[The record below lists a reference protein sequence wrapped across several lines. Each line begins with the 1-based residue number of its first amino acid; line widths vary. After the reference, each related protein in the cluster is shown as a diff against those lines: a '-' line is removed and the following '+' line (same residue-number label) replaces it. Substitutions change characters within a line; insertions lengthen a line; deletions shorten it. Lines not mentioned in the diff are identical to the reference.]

1 MFESVK
7 SFINKIKSG
16 NNTPAYLDDPFRAWK
31 TVMTSHMAYNRW
43 LNDYLLQGG
52 RITHFEPYLYPDNMK
67 LVYNPFSYEQSPRE
81 SDIDNMQGPVA
92 RSYILSPEYDA
103 QELAGDFISDLSDNI
118 LYGWTDEGRKAV
130 VIGGENLYVP
140 AYTNTS
146 DKELM
151 RLSGTPDDLR
161 QYLRDGNAASEKN
174 VAMRILR
181 RSILKQYKDSIIDG
195 FVAAGKVRRLTSDE
209 LQTIHPAFSGIDMW
223 GEKGLYVTNPENVS
237 IPSLHGAFSIYV
249 VLDPKYDVRAYRDT
263 LMPYSSHNT
272 LAGWSGGEPVVF
284 QRGLNDGARQMPL
297 AAGFQE
303 YIDALK
309 WFSARKK
316 EPARNH
322 SKTWQFTVGY
332 VDLDHLHT
340 YDSTDAESNAGTR
353 SLNPYEYLNEIF
365 RGEEG
370 MPAGQVE
377 MTFIDWKRAVLTTI
391 NGEDPTFPLVLLTLN
406 HPVLGGDLTGKTYNI
421 RSIKPLSVGESVAVT
436 F

>member
-81 SDIDNMQGPVA
+81 SDIDDMQGPVA

-161 QYLRDGNAASEKN
+161 QHLRDGEDASEKD
-174 VAMRILR
+174 VAMRVLR
-181 RSILKQYKDSIIDG
+181 RSILKQYKDSIIEG
-195 FVAAGKVRRLTSDE
+195 LVATGKARHLTSDE
-209 LQTIHPAFSGIDMW
+209 LQTIHPSFKSIDMW
-223 GEKGLYVTNPENVS
+223 GEKGLYVSNPENVS
-237 IPSLHGAFSIYV
+237 IPALYGAFSIYV
-249 VLDPKYDVRAYRDT
+249 VLDPAYDIRTYRDT
-263 LMPYSSHNT
+263 LMPYANHNT
-272 LAGWSGGEPVVF
+272 LAGWSDGEPVVF

-297 AAGFQE
+297 TVGYQE

-309 WFSARKK
+309 WFAARKK

-365 RGEEG
+365 SGEEG
-370 MPAGQVE
+370 APTGQVE
-377 MTFIDWKRAVLTTI
+377 MTFIDRERAVLTTI
-391 NGEDPTFPLVLLTLN
+391 NGEDPTFPLVLITLN
-406 HPVLGGDLTGKTYNI
+406 HPVLGGDLTGKTYAI

>member
-81 SDIDNMQGPVA
+81 SDIDDMQGPVA

-161 QYLRDGNAASEKN
+161 QHLRDGEAASEKN
-174 VAMRILR
+174 VAMRVLR

-195 FVAAGKVRRLTSDE
+195 FVAAGKARHLTSDE

-249 VLDPKYDVRAYRDT
+249 VLDPKYDVHTYRDT

-272 LAGWSGGEPVVF
+272 LVGWSDGEPVIF
-284 QRGLNDGARQMPL
+284 QCGLNYGARQMPL
-297 AAGFQE
+297 TVGYQE
-303 YIDALK
+303 YVDALK
-309 WFSARKK
+309 WFAARKK
-316 EPARNH
+316 EPVRNH

-332 VDLDHLHT
+332 VDLSHQHL
-340 YDSTDAESNAGTR
+340 YDSTDAAPNLGTR
-353 SLNPYEYLNEIF
+353 SLSPYEYLNEIF
-365 RGEEG
+365 SGEEG
-370 MPAGQVE
+370 TPSGQVE
-377 MTFIDWKRAVLTTI
+377 MTFIDRERAVLTTI
-391 NGEDPTFPLVLLTLN
+391 NGEDPTFPLLLLTLN
-406 HPVLGGDLTGKTYNI
+406 HPVLGGDLTGKTYGI

>member
-7 SFINKIKSG
+7 SFINKIKGG

-118 LYGWTDEGRKAV
+118 LYGWTYEGRKAV

-140 AYTNTS
+140 AYANTS

-161 QYLRDGNAASEKN
+161 QHLRDGNAASEKN

-209 LQTIHPAFSGIDMW
+209 LQTIHPSFKSIDMW

-249 VLDPKYDVRAYRDT
+249 ALDPKYDVHTYRDT

-272 LAGWSGGEPVVF
+272 LAGWSDGEPVVF

-297 AAGFQE
+297 TDGYQE

-309 WFSARKK
+309 WFAARKK

-340 YDSTDAESNAGTR
+340 YDSEGADPGLGTR
-353 SLNPYEYLNEIF
+353 ALSPYEYLNEIF
-365 RGEEG
+365 SGEEG
-370 MPAGQVE
+370 TPSGQVE
-377 MTFIDWKRAVLTTI
+377 MTFIDRERAVLTTI
-391 NGEDPTFPLVLLTLN
+391 NGEDPTFPLLLLTLN
-406 HPVLGGDLTGKTYNI
+406 HPVLGGDLTGKTYST
-421 RSIKPLSVGESVAVT
+421 RSIKPLSVGEPVAVT

>member
-1 MFESVK
+1 
-7 SFINKIKSG
+7 
-16 NNTPAYLDDPFRAWK
+16 
-31 TVMTSHMAYNRW
+31 
-43 LNDYLLQGG
+43 
-52 RITHFEPYLYPDNMK
+52 
-67 LVYNPFSYEQSPRE
+67 
-81 SDIDNMQGPVA
+81 
-92 RSYILSPEYDA
+92 
-103 QELAGDFISDLSDNI
+103 
-118 LYGWTDEGRKAV
+118 
-130 VIGGENLYVP
+130 
-140 AYTNTS
+140 
-146 DKELM
+146 
-151 RLSGTPDDLR
+151 
-161 QYLRDGNAASEKN
+161 
-174 VAMRILR
+174 
-181 RSILKQYKDSIIDG
+181 
-195 FVAAGKVRRLTSDE
+195 
-209 LQTIHPAFSGIDMW
+209 MW

-263 LMPYSSHNT
+263 LTPYASHNT
-272 LAGWSGGEPVVF
+272 LVGWSDGEPVVF
-284 QRGLNDGARQMPL
+284 QCGLNGGARQMPL
-297 AAGFQE
+297 TVGYQE

-309 WFSARKK
+309 WFAARKK

-365 RGEEG
+365 SGEEG
-370 MPAGQVE
+370 APAGQVE

>member
-7 SFINKIKSG
+7 SFINKIKGGDSA
-16 NNTPAYLDDPFRAWK
+16 PAYLDDPFRAWK
-31 TVMTSHMAYNRW
+31 TVMTSHMAYNMW

-52 RITHFEPYLYPDNMK
+52 RITRFEPYLYPDNMK

-81 SDIDNMQGPVA
+81 ADIDYMQGPGG
-92 RSYILSPEYDA
+92 RSYILSPEYDVK
-103 QELAGDFISDLSDNI
+103 ELADHFISDLSDNI
-118 LYGWTDEGRKAV
+118 LYGWTDGGKKAV
-130 VIGGENLYVP
+130 VMGGENVYVP
-140 AYTNTS
+140 AYMNTS
-146 DKELM
+146 DKVLAM
-151 RLSGTPDDLR
+151 RADIPDDLR
-161 QYLRDGNAASEKN
+161 QHLRDGDDASEKG
-174 VAMRILR
+174 VAMRVLR
-181 RSILKQYKDSIIDG
+181 RSILKQYKDSIIEG
-195 FVAAGKVRRLTSDE
+195 FVAAGKVRHLTSDE
-209 LQTIHPAFSGIDMW
+209 LQTIHPSFKSIDMW
-223 GEKGLYVTNPENVS
+223 GEKGLYITNPENVS

-249 VLDPKYDVRAYRDT
+249 VLDPKYDVRTYRDT

-309 WFSARKK
+309 WFAARKK

>member
-161 QYLRDGNAASEKN
+161 QHLRDGNAASEKD
-174 VAMRILR
+174 VAMRVLR
-181 RSILKQYKDSIIDG
+181 RSILKQYKDSIIEG
-195 FVAAGKVRRLTSDE
+195 LVATGKARHLTSDE
-209 LQTIHPAFSGIDMW
+209 LQTIHPSFKSIDMW
-223 GEKGLYVTNPENVS
+223 GEKGLYVSNPENVS
-237 IPSLHGAFSIYV
+237 IPALYGAFSIYV
-249 VLDPKYDVRAYRDT
+249 VLDPAYDIRTYRDT
-263 LMPYSSHNT
+263 LMPYANHNT
-272 LAGWSGGEPVVF
+272 LAGWSDGEPVVF

-297 AAGFQE
+297 TVGYQE

-309 WFSARKK
+309 WFAARKK

-365 RGEEG
+365 SGEEG
-370 MPAGQVE
+370 APTGQVE
-377 MTFIDWKRAVLTTI
+377 MTFIDRERAVLTTI
-391 NGEDPTFPLVLLTLN
+391 NGEDPAFPLVLITLN
-406 HPVLGGDLTGKTYNI
+406 HPVLGGDLTGKTYAI

>member
-43 LNDYLLQGG
+43 LNAYLLQGG
-52 RITHFEPYLYPDNMK
+52 QITHFEPYLYPDNMK

-81 SDIDNMQGPVA
+81 SDIDDMQGPVA

-103 QELAGDFISDLSDNI
+103 QELANHFISDMSDNI

-130 VIGGENLYVP
+130 VMGGENVYVP
-140 AYTNTS
+140 AYINTS

-161 QYLRDGNAASEKN
+161 QHLRDGDATSEKN
-174 VAMRILR
+174 AAMRVLR
-181 RSILKQYKDSIIDG
+181 RNILKQYKDSLIEG
-195 FVAAGKVRRLTSDE
+195 LVASGKVRRLTSDE

-223 GEKGLYVTNPENVS
+223 NEKGLYITNPEGVS
-237 IPSLHGAFSIYV
+237 IPALYGTFSIYV
-249 VLDPKYDVRAYRDT
+249 VLDPEYDVQDYRDT
-263 LMPYSSHNT
+263 LMPYDSHNT

-284 QRGLNDGARQMPL
+284 QYGLNDGARQMPL
-297 AAGFQE
+297 AEGYQE

-309 WFSARKK
+309 WFAARKK
-316 EPARNH
+316 EPVRNH

-332 VDLDHLHT
+332 VDLDHQHI
-340 YDSTDAESNAGTR
+340 YDSTDADPNVGTR
-353 SLNPYEYLNEIF
+353 SLSPYEYLNEIF
-365 RGEEG
+365 RGEDG
-370 MPAGQVE
+370 TPAGQVE
-377 MTFIDWKRAVLTTI
+377 MTFIDWKRAVLTTV
-391 NGEDPTFPLVLLTLN
+391 NGEDPTFPLLLLTLN
-406 HPVLGGDLTGKTYNI
+406 HPVLGGDLTGKTYSI
-421 RSIKPLSVGESVAVT
+421 RSINPLSVGESVAVT

>member
-81 SDIDNMQGPVA
+81 SDIDDMQGSVA

-161 QYLRDGNAASEKN
+161 QHLRDGEAASEKN
-174 VAMRILR
+174 VAMRVLR
-181 RSILKQYKDSIIDG
+181 RSILKQYKDSIIEG
-195 FVAAGKVRRLTSDE
+195 FVAAGRQCLRR
-209 LQTIHPAFSGIDMW
+209 
-223 GEKGLYVTNPENVS
+223 
-237 IPSLHGAFSIYV
+237 
-249 VLDPKYDVRAYRDT
+249 
-263 LMPYSSHNT
+263 
-272 LAGWSGGEPVVF
+272 
-284 QRGLNDGARQMPL
+284 
-297 AAGFQE
+297 
-303 YIDALK
+303 
-309 WFSARKK
+309 
-316 EPARNH
+316 
-322 SKTWQFTVGY
+322 
-332 VDLDHLHT
+332 
-340 YDSTDAESNAGTR
+340 
-353 SLNPYEYLNEIF
+353 
-365 RGEEG
+365 
-370 MPAGQVE
+370 
-377 MTFIDWKRAVLTTI
+377 
-391 NGEDPTFPLVLLTLN
+391 
-406 HPVLGGDLTGKTYNI
+406 
-421 RSIKPLSVGESVAVT
+421 
-436 F
+436 

>member
-1 MFESVK
+1 MLETIK
-7 SFINKIKSG
+7 NFISKIKG
-16 NNTPAYLDDPFRAWK
+16 DENLPEHVTNPYWAWK
-31 TVMTSHMAYNRW
+31 STMTSHMAYNRW
-43 LNDYLLQGG
+43 LEDYLLQGG

-81 SDIDNMQGPVA
+81 SDIDDMQGPVA

-161 QYLRDGNAASEKN
+161 QHLRDGEAASEKN
-174 VAMRILR
+174 VAMRVLR
-181 RSILKQYKDSIIDG
+181 RSILKQYKDSLIEG
-195 FVAAGKVRRLTSDE
+195 LVAAGKARHLTSGE
-209 LQTIHPAFSGIDMW
+209 LQTIHPSFKSIDMW
-223 GEKGLYVTNPENVS
+223 GEKGLYITNPENVS
-237 IPSLHGAFSIYV
+237 IPSLYGAFSIYV
-249 VLDPKYDVRAYRDT
+249 VLDPKYDIRAYRDT

-272 LAGWSGGEPVVF
+272 LAGWSDDEPVVF

-297 AAGFQE
+297 TDGYQE
-303 YIDALK
+303 YVDALK
-309 WFSARKK
+309 WFAARKK
-316 EPARNH
+316 EPVRNH

-332 VDLDHLHT
+332 VDLSHQHL
-340 YDSTDAESNAGTR
+340 YDSTDAAPNLGTR
-353 SLNPYEYLNEIF
+353 SLSPYEYLNEIF
-365 RGEEG
+365 SGEEG
-370 MPAGQVE
+370 TPSGQVE
-377 MTFIDWKRAVLTTI
+377 MTFIDRERAVLTTI
-391 NGEDPTFPLVLLTLN
+391 NGEDPTFPLLLLTLN
-406 HPVLGGDLTGKTYNI
+406 HPVLGGDLTGKTYGI

>member
-81 SDIDNMQGPVA
+81 SDIDDMQGPVA

-161 QYLRDGNAASEKN
+161 QHLRDGNAASEKN

-195 FVAAGKVRRLTSDE
+195 FVAAGKARHLTSDE

-263 LMPYSSHNT
+263 LMPYANHNT
-272 LAGWSGGEPVVF
+272 LAGWSDGEPVVF
-284 QRGLNDGARQMPL
+284 QYGLNDGARQMPL
-297 AAGFQE
+297 TEGCQE

-309 WFSARKK
+309 WFAALKK

-365 RGEEG
+365 SGEEG
-370 MPAGQVE
+370 APAGQVE

-391 NGEDPTFPLVLLTLN
+391 NGEDPAFPLVLLTLN
-406 HPVLGGDLTGKTYNI
+406 HPVLGGDLTGKTYSI

>member
-1 MFESVK
+1 MLETIK
-7 SFINKIKSG
+7 NFISKIKG
-16 NNTPAYLDDPFRAWK
+16 DENLPEHVTNPYWAWK
-31 TVMTSHMAYNRW
+31 STMTSHMAYNRW
-43 LNDYLLQGG
+43 LNAYLLQGG

-81 SDIDNMQGPVA
+81 SDIDDMQGPVA

-140 AYTNTS
+140 AYINTS

-161 QYLRDGNAASEKN
+161 QHLRDGNAASEKN

-181 RSILKQYKDSIIDG
+181 RSILKQYKDSIIEG
-195 FVAAGKVRRLTSDE
+195 LVATGKARHLTSDE

-263 LMPYSSHNT
+263 LTPYASHNT
-272 LAGWSGGEPVVF
+272 LVGWSDGEPVVF
-284 QRGLNDGARQMPL
+284 QCGLNGGARQMPL
-297 AAGFQE
+297 
-303 YIDALK
+303 
-309 WFSARKK
+309 
-316 EPARNH
+316 
-322 SKTWQFTVGY
+322 TVGY

-365 RGEEG
+365 SGEEG
-370 MPAGQVE
+370 APTGQVE
-377 MTFIDWKRAVLTTI
+377 MTFIDRERAVLTTI
-391 NGEDPTFPLVLLTLN
+391 NGEDPAFPLVLITLN
-406 HPVLGGDLTGKTYNI
+406 HPVLGGDLTGKTYSI
-421 RSIKPLSVGESVAVT
+421 RAIKPLSVGESVAVT

>member
-92 RSYILSPEYDA
+92 RSYILSSEYDA

-161 QYLRDGNAASEKN
+161 QHLRDGNAASEKN

-181 RSILKQYKDSIIDG
+181 RSILKRYKDSIIEG
-195 FVAAGKVRRLTSDE
+195 LVAAGKARHLTSDE
-209 LQTIHPAFSGIDMW
+209 LQTIHPAFSGVDMW
-223 GEKGLYVTNPENVS
+223 GEKGIYVSNPEGVR
-237 IPSLHGAFSIYV
+237 IPALYGAFSIYV
-249 VLDPKYDVRAYRDT
+249 VLDPAYDIRAYRDT
-263 LMPYSSHNT
+263 LMPYTSHNT
-272 LAGWSGGEPVVF
+272 LVGWSDGEPVVS
-284 QRGLNDGARQMPL
+284 RCWLNDGARQMPL
-297 AAGFQE
+297 TVGYQE

-309 WFSARKK
+309 WFAALKK
-316 EPARNH
+316 EPVRNH

-370 MPAGQVE
+370 TPAGQVE
-377 MTFIDWKRAVLTTI
+377 MTFIDWKRAILTTV
-391 NGEDPTFPLVLLTLN
+391 NGEDPAFPLLLLTLN